1 MTKEERKKLQDYLNY
16 LLDTYEIG
24 NSEDDFYSEE
34 EDEWPDE
41 FDIESIGLDFP
52 YEYENPSYP
61 IEEFMDCMSDIET
74 LVEIDKTTVRTNHIR
89 QTIIDSRY
97 KDWEMFRE
105 KISSYKFEGP
115 DYRVTIKMNP
125 LLIGIINTKNGNYD
139 EDYGVGCCG
148 NYVVLELKY
157 DGDNRL
163 SKEQEDDLLERIT
176 FYLTRELD
184 AAINISEVINLD
196 ELGEYYLDEE
206 EIVDTTV
213 NVDSLVGN
221 SQLIKLYKQAK
232 STEDSEIKFLQYYK
246 ILEYISPLV
255 AKLNAY
261 DKLNK
266 RLDLLASSTR
276 DYKYLDTIFSVTR
289 KYDLD
294 VKDDYLAESVI
305 KTCMDVSPLWELIPE
320 RLQKQMKK
328 TFLSGKSDICV
339 DELKEEQLGSLQK
352 QIAKMLYATRNSI
365 VHAKSN
371 YELVG
376 YELEGDELIN
386 GNRMMDVVA
395 LSIIQWNER
404 QPESFRI

>member
-184 AAINISEVINLD
+184 AAINISEFFFSRYRTVVD
-196 ELGEYYLDEE
+196 HKR
-206 EIVDTTV
+206 IV
-213 NVDSLVGN
+213 
-221 SQLIKLYKQAK
+221 
-232 STEDSEIKFLQYYK
+232 
-246 ILEYISPLV
+246 
-255 AKLNAY
+255 
-261 DKLNK
+261 
-266 RLDLLASSTR
+266 
-276 DYKYLDTIFSVTR
+276 
-289 KYDLD
+289 
-294 VKDDYLAESVI
+294 
-305 KTCMDVSPLWELIPE
+305 
-320 RLQKQMKK
+320 
-328 TFLSGKSDICV
+328 
-339 DELKEEQLGSLQK
+339 
-352 QIAKMLYATRNSI
+352 
-365 VHAKSN
+365 
-371 YELVG
+371 
-376 YELEGDELIN
+376 
-386 GNRMMDVVA
+386 
-395 LSIIQWNER
+395 
-404 QPESFRI
+404 